1 MVMMGF
7 IRSVAFLHPIFN
19 WYSFAIYL
27 IAVILMI
34 YVWMKKPCSKA
45 APFMALVLLMIMGN
59 VAGTSLMIQCIS
71 RYMLYNLPLFYM
83 AGFLLLID
91 CFDIY
96 NSKRHEKD
104 KKLLERS
111 DRKEEK

>member
-1 MVMMGF
+1 ML
-7 IRSVAFLHPIFN
+7 IKLLVA
-19 WYSFAIYL
+19 

-83 AGFLLLID
+83 AGLLL
-91 CFDIY
+91 
-96 NSKRHEKD
+96 
-104 KKLLERS
+104 LLECYEIYATAKGME
-111 DRKEEK
+111 RKKSNGI